1 MVRNYSSEPVD
12 PDVVDRVL
20 AAGHRAPSA
29 GNSAGWAFLVLDSPG
44 DVARYWR
51 ATAGDRVDAPD
62 RWLRGMMTAPVL
74 VVPLGSKDAYLDR
87 YAEPDKG
94 WTDRDEARWPVPYW
108 HTDAAMA
115 AMLMLLT
122 ATDEGLGAC
131 FFGVPGPGRGP
142 VPGRVRRAG
151 RPTRPVGVVSLGHRT
166 DDPGPSGSAR
176 RGRAPVASV
185 THRGHWGT
193 TSPQPETCG
202 AGR

>member
-1 MVRNYSSEPVD
+1 MVRNYSPEPVD
-12 PDVVDRVL
+12 PDVVERVL

-29 GNSAGWAFLVLDSPG
+29 GNSTGWAFLVLDSPG

-74 VVPLGSKDAYLDR
+74 VLPMGSKDAYLDR

-131 FFGVPGPGRGP
+131 FFGVPGPAVDRFRAEFG
-142 VPGRVRRAG
+142 VPA
-151 RPTRPVGVVSLGHRT
+151 THTPVGVVSLGHRT
-166 DDPGPSGSAR
+166 DDLGPSGSAG
-176 RGRAPVASV
+176 RGRAPLSSV

-193 TSPQPETCG
+193 PPPT
-202 AGR
+202 